1 MLTIDDLN
9 VRFDGQPVL
18 EDVSL
23 SLDEGLIGC
32 LIGPSGCGKTTLLR
46 LVAGF
51 LTPDR
56 GRIAL
61 HGDAVTGDR
70 LLVPAEQRRVGMVFQ
85 DIALFPHLDVAA
97 NIGFG
102 LNRWTPDQR
111 RARVEEL
118 LNLVGL
124 PGMGGRYP
132 HQLSGG
138 QQQRVA
144 LARALAPKP
153 RLLLLDEPFSAL
165 DAELREQIS
174 RDVRAILLKEGITA
188 LFVTHDQ
195 NEAFAIADRVGVM
208 DAGRLAQWDTPY
220 RIYHRPRTRF
230 VADFIGRSSFIPG
243 TVTADARVETCLGV
257 FAGALPDGA
266 GPGDRVDVMI
276 RPDDILHNDDSPRTA
291 RVVDRAFRGAHMLY
305 TLELDGGVRVPCM
318 APSHHAHPVGG
329 RIGIELEMDHLV
341 TFTPVG
347 PGTP

>member
-1 MLTIDDLN
+1 MLSLDRLSL
-9 VRFDGQPVL
+9 RFGHQPVL
-18 EDVSL
+18 EEVSL
-23 SLDEGLIGC
+23 TLDAGRIGC
-32 LIGPSGCGKTTLLR
+32 LIGPSGCGKTSLLR
-46 LVAGF
+46 LIAGF
-51 LTPDR
+51 LTPDA
-56 GRIAL
+56 GAIAVQ
-61 HGDAVTGDR
+61 GEEVAGPSR
-70 LLVPAEQRRVGMVFQ
+70 LVPAEHRRVGMVFQ
-85 DIALFPHLDVAA
+85 DIALFPHLNVAT

-102 LNRWTPDQR
+102 LDRWTPPQR
-111 RARVEEL
+111 QARVEEL

-124 PGMGGRYP
+124 PGLGNRYP

-165 DAELREQIS
+165 DAELREHIS

-195 NEAFAIADRVGVM
+195 DEAFAIADRVGVM
-208 DAGRLAQWDTPY
+208 QAGRLAQWDTPY

-230 VADFIGRSSFIPG
+230 VANFIGRSRFIPG
-243 TVTADARVETCLGV
+243 TVTTDGRVETGLGV
-257 FAGALPDGA
+257 FTGSLPEGAVAGDPL
-266 GPGDRVDVMI
+266 DVMI

-305 TLELDGGVRVPCM
+305 TLELPGGARVPCL
-318 APSHHAHPVGG
+318 APSHHAHPIGG
-329 RIGIELEMDHLV
+329 DIGIELEMDHLV

-347 PGTP
+347 PGAP

>member
-1 MLTIDDLN
+1 
-9 VRFDGQPVL
+9 
-18 EDVSL
+18 
-23 SLDEGLIGC
+23 
-32 LIGPSGCGKTTLLR
+32 
-46 LVAGF
+46 
-51 LTPDR
+51 
-56 GRIAL
+56 
-61 HGDAVTGDR
+61 
-70 LLVPAEQRRVGMVFQ
+70 VGMVFQ

-102 LNRWTPDQR
+102 LDRWSADQR
-111 RARVEEL
+111 RVRVEDL
-118 LNLVGL
+118 LTLVGL

-208 DAGRLAQWDTPY
+208 HAGRLAQWDTPY

-243 TVTADARVETCLGV
+243 TVTTEGRVETCLGV
-257 FAGALPDGA
+257 FAGNLPDGA
-266 GPGDRVDVMI
+266 APGDRVDVMI

-341 TFTPVG
+341 TFTPIES
-347 PGTP
+347 GTP